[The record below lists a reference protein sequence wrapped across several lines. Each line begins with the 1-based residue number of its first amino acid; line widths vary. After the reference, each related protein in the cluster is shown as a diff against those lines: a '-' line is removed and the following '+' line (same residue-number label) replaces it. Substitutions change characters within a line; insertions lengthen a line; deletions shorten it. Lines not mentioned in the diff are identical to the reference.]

1 TGTRSAEGIMAS
13 GHVNRINRPNTW
25 LHRPAKRREVFP
37 CQPGAVHTWR
47 LADMVDASDQ
57 RPLCV
62 VDSAD
67 RGNTLNKAFCRCHAK
82 ENRPRPSVRA
92 QLPSPGPTK
101 GRPSP
106 APRPSFIWG
115 AQGTCFKTPLIR

>member
-1 TGTRSAEGIMAS
+1 MAS

-47 LADMVDASDQ
+47 KADMVDASDQ

-82 ENRPRPSVRA
+82 EKPLRSF
-92 QLPSPGPTK
+92 LPEQVSFSGRTK

-106 APRPSFIWG
+106 ALRPSFIWG